1 MSLSK
6 NFIYMIFMLIIVNSC
21 AEEIIF
27 EDKYP
32 NKNYLEISFCSFIN
46 NSSVSSLSENLNDLN
61 ELNNSYLDKKVLT
74 TFYLDPLF
82 ETETYDFIWFDMFS
96 SKLLYLE
103 YENLSKRIKKYIN
116 WNNDFSEKVDCVR
129 NDKQLFYKAYE
140 KNTKLDFSE
149 KFKKNVSFCKF
160 LPNVNL
166 FDLEKFLENDFS
178 SSSQLNIL
186 ISETEI
192 ENFDFVL
199 DENHYEG
206 KDYQTAASQIGFLA
220 SCNEEISDS
229 YLNGLKFDAYPIYN

>member
-1 MSLSK
+1 MSFIK
-6 NFIYMIFMLIIVNSC
+6 NFIYLIFMLIIVNSC

-46 NSSVSSLSENLNDLN
+46 NSTVSSLSENLNDLN
-61 ELNNSYLDKKVLT
+61 KLNDSYLDEKVLT

-103 YENLSKRIKKYIN
+103 YENLFKKIKKYIN
-116 WNNDFSEKVDCVR
+116 WNNDFSEKVDCIG

-140 KNTKLDFSE
+140 NNDTLDFSE

-166 FDLEKFLENDFS
+166 FDLEQFLENDFS

-186 ISETEI
+186 ISESEI

-199 DENHYEG
+199 DENHYEV

-229 YLNGLKFDAYPIYN
+229 FLNGLKFDVYPIYN

>member
-1 MSLSK
+1 MSLFKS
-6 NFIYMIFMLIIVNSC
+6 FIYMIFMLIIVNSC

-61 ELNNSYLDKKVLT
+61 ELNDSYLDKKVLT

-116 WNNDFSEKVDCVR
+116 WNNDFSEKVDCVG

-140 KNTKLDFSE
+140 KNTKL
-149 KFKKNVSFCKF
+149 
-160 LPNVNL
+160 
-166 FDLEKFLENDFS
+166 
-178 SSSQLNIL
+178 
-186 ISETEI
+186 
-192 ENFDFVL
+192 
-199 DENHYEG
+199 
-206 KDYQTAASQIGFLA
+206 
-220 SCNEEISDS
+220 
-229 YLNGLKFDAYPIYN
+229 